1 MGVYLD
7 VCKYLGVWKHSKY
20 IIFVLRTSLSVFI
33 SFLSHLKGWSI
44 LGVNLVIELLCWEVN
59 QGLRSFNSVPTSFLT
74 PVYSTMVGKNVHIY
88 MWKFLGN
95 TLSLDIFIH
104 IHLSS
109 QNFLPNFYHHPP
121 GIGKLLIPLGSV
133 FPKIFF
139 PKKQKGVEETT
150 ICFIKI
156 QPENMK
162 MTCNIR
168 LFIFFM
174 ICNFFKCIDFYSFA
188 NNISILY

>member
-59 QGLRSFNSVPTSFLT
+59 QGLQLFNSVPTSFLT

-88 MWKFLGN
+88 MWKFL
-95 TLSLDIFIH
+95 
-104 IHLSS
+104 
-109 QNFLPNFYHHPP
+109 
-121 GIGKLLIPLGSV
+121 GKLLIPLGSV